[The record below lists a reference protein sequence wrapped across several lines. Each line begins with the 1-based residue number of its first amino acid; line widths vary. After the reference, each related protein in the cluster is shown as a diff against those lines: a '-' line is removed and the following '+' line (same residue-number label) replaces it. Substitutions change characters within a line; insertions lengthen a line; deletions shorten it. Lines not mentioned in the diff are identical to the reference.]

1 MAVLLTAEVLML
13 SEKATLSFERIE
25 GGKIRV
31 RVTGWGD
38 FKVIYPDQMLRFATS
53 GIRCVL
59 PAKTGFPTKGPCDQ
73 AV

>member
-1 MAVLLTAEVLML
+1 MAVLAVETLLLT
-13 SEKATLSFERIE
+13 EKATVSFERSE

-31 RVTGWGD
+31 GVTGWDD
-38 FKVIYPDQMLRFATS
+38 FRVIYPDEVLRFAAS